1 VAQPRI
7 AAFARVANGTMAP
20 ARVISGAATKMSRTV
35 HGIAYDPVRDE
46 IYVSNALADAV
57 LVFRGNASGAEP
69 PVRMIQGPCTG
80 LVNPHS
86 VSLDL
91 EHREILVSS
100 LSAQAI
106 AVFPMDANG
115 NVTPIR
121 YIKGPKTR
129 LGHTVGLGVDS
140 ETNVLVVANAE
151 DVLFFDRTAT
161 GDVAPLGE
169 IRGEHTGIRD
179 EPWELQIHKG
189 KIFLAASNHLHVN
202 LYSQV
207 TLKPEYANGRG
218 KVPEDPWLNPELGFI
233 GVWNVRDRGDVPPRA
248 RIGGP
253 FSQLVHP
260 TGLALNPKDGEI
272 YVTDGIRNAL
282 FSFLVP
288 DLLGTN
294 PRLQ

>member
-1 VAQPRI
+1 VAEPRI
-7 AAFARVANGTMAP
+7 AAFARVANGTTAP
-20 ARVISGAATKMSRTV
+20 TRVITGSATKLSRTV

-46 IYVSNALADAV
+46 IYVSNTLADAV

-69 PVRMIQGPCTG
+69 PVRMIQGSCTG
-80 LVNPHS
+80 LVNPHA

-100 LSAQAI
+100 LSARAI

-129 LGHTVGLGVDS
+129 LGHTVGLGVDT
-140 ETNVLVVANAE
+140 ETNVLVVANSE

-169 IRGEHTGIRD
+169 IKGQHTGIRD
-179 EPWELQIHKG
+179 EPWELQLHHG

-202 LYSQV
+202 MYSEV
-207 TLKPEYANGRG
+207 TLKPEYSDGHA

-233 GVWNVRDRGDVPPRA
+233 GVWNVRDRGDVPPLA

-272 YVTDGIRNAL
+272 YVTDSIRNGL

-288 DLLGTN
+288 ELL
-294 PRLQ
+294 R

>member
-1 VAQPRI
+1 VAEPRI
-7 AAFARVANGTMAP
+7 AAFARVANGTTAP
-20 ARVISGAATKMSRTV
+20 TRVITGSATKMSRTV

-46 IYVSNALADAV
+46 IYVSNTLADAV

-80 LVNPHS
+80 LVNPHAI
-86 VSLDL
+86 SLDL
-91 EHREILVSS
+91 ANREILVSS
-100 LSAQAI
+100 LSARAI

-115 NVTPIR
+115 NATPLR

-129 LGHTVGLGVDS
+129 LGHTVGLGVDT
-140 ETNVLVVANAE
+140 ETNVLVVANSE

-169 IRGEHTGIRD
+169 IKGEHTGIRD
-179 EPWELQIHKG
+179 EPWELEIHKG

-202 LYSQV
+202 MYSEV
-207 TLKPEYANGRG
+207 TLKPEYRDGHA

-248 RIGGP
+248 KIGGP

-272 YVTDGIRNAL
+272 YVTDSVRNGL

-288 DLLGTN
+288 ELL
-294 PRLQ
+294 R